1 MPVLYAVILL
11 CPIIR
16 ASVWR
21 CWGSQRWGTGRG
33 HVGRL
38 VTIDVDKAE
47 RVTLA
52 DVAEAAG
59 VSEITVSRVV
69 RGMANVSQVTVT
81 KVEEAIARTGYVRN
95 RLAGAMAG
103 AVSNQVAVIL
113 PSLSNSVFADVLNG
127 LEVRLQSAGFH
138 SVLGISNYDSE
149 REAQLIESLLGW
161 QPAGLVI
168 APTLL
173 SDRSR
178 RLLERGR
185 VPVVEVMDIDRDP
198 TDMVVGISHRQAGKS
213 MAYYLIG
220 RGYRSFGYVGH
231 DIEADHRAA
240 IRRDGFRAALQENGL
255 DFESEVTAEAESSIP
270 LGRELTGGVLSR
282 QAPRLLYFSN
292 DDMAMGGLFEAMS
305 RGLQVPGDLA
315 VAGFNGLQIGQS
327 APVALTTVESHRTL
341 IGQRAAEQLLAR
353 FAGREV
359 ERRIDVGFTLL
370 PGASA

>member
-1 MPVLYAVILL
+1 MK
-11 CPIIR
+11 
-16 ASVWR
+16 
-21 CWGSQRWGTGRG
+21 
-33 HVGRL
+33 
-38 VTIDVDKAE
+38 IDVDKAD

-69 RGMANVSQVTVT
+69 RGMANVSQVTVS
-81 KVEEAIARTGYVRN
+81 KVEEAIVRTGYVRN

-103 AVSNQVAVIL
+103 AVSNQIAVIL
-113 PSLSNSVFADVLNG
+113 PSLSNSVFADVLDG
-127 LEVRLQSAGFH
+127 LEARLQSAGFH

-173 SDRSR
+173 SDRSL

-185 VPVVEVMDIDRDP
+185 LPVVEVMDIDREP

-231 DIEADHRAA
+231 DIEGDHRAA

-255 DFESEVTAEAESSIP
+255 DFETEARADAESSVP
-270 LGRELTGGVLSR
+270 LGRRLTGQILSNG
-282 QAPRLLYFSN
+282 APRLLYFSN

-305 RGLQVPGDLA
+305 RGLQVPRDLA
-315 VAGFNGLQIGQS
+315 LAGFNGLQIGQS
-327 APVALTTVESHRTL
+327 APVALTTIESHRAL
-341 IGQRAAEQLLAR
+341 IGQRAAEQLLGR
-353 FAGREV
+353 FAGSEV